1 MSPVSKTRKRN
12 FTKTNESVLER
23 HLIAE
28 YLLSKGYRRSDLQ
41 NLPEAHRKKLMK
53 EACMYAAIK
62 LANIEAKSKF
72 RQKIKGPKI

>member
-1 MSPVSKTRKRN
+1 MSPVSKTGKRN
-12 FTKTNESVLER
+12 TFKTNESILER

-28 YLLSKGYRRSDLQ
+28 YLLSKGYHKSDLK
-41 NLPEAHRKKLMK
+41 NLPHEQRKKLMK

-72 RQKIKGPKI
+72 RQKIKGP